1 MNPINYLLHL
11 DTYLATLIQTF
22 GPLVYLILFLV
33 LFIET
38 GLVFFPFLPGD
49 SLLFVAGTLSA
60 SKLLNIY
67 ILFIILSIAAIAGD
81 SANYW
86 IGSFFGKKVFSR
98 FINKKYL
105 DKTEEFYEKHGAK
118 AIFLARF
125 IPFIRTFAPFVAGVG
140 KMKYSAFLT
149 YNVIGGLT
157 WVITF
162 LTAGYFFGTIPLI
175 KNNLSIVIIGII
187 IISFVPI
194 VIGYIK
200 NKP

>member
-1 MNPINYLLHL
+1 MNPLNYLIHL

-49 SLLFVAGTLSA
+49 SLLFIAGTLSA
-60 SKLLNIY
+60 QHLLNIY
-67 ILFIILSIAAIAGD
+67 ILFIILAIAAIAGD

-86 IGSFFGKKVFSR
+86 LGSFFGKKVFIR

-105 DKTEEFYEKHGAK
+105 DRTEAFYEKHGSK

-140 KMKYSAFLT
+140 KMNYTKFLF
-149 YNVIGGLT
+149 YNVIGGVS
-157 WVITF
+157 WVVLF
-162 LTAGYFFGTIPLI
+162 LGLGYFFGNIPLV
-175 KNNLSIVIIGII
+175 KDHLSIVIIGII
-187 IISFVPI
+187 IVSLIPA
-194 VIGYIK
+194 VIEYFK
-200 NKP
+200 SR